1 MQGNITTH
9 NRFYLRL
16 PIYTYLFTIHPF
28 ITMFNIS
35 QYISQYITISQDSF
49 YNINANQDLEWN
61 DILNYYYSVTIYIT
75 VSTLYLYGIYYISCY
90 SNGYYRSIFDIGD
103 GDDDEEEEN
112 TNDTNDNTDTKKDI
126 AYQVK
131 WFEEF
136 DEMSDDEQQ
145 EGEELTEEFVNNLSL
160 NTITETTPRGDVLMY
175 YSSKLGS
182 FVYHSHTKEIPYSYL
197 ETVARKYVIEYNCKK
212 LYIDIRKEY
221 EKGVKKYKEIKAKE
235 EEKSDADDTKE
246 KENKKKQLF
255 ANFKTYNRKGEVH
268 NKQKDKIYILKE
280 QANRY
285 SYRGKIEEYSEAKV
299 ESCLDKKVL
308 ESMGDKRSEE
318 EKRVNDIDFATFKK
332 MKMNTN

>member
-1 MQGNITTH
+1 
-9 NRFYLRL
+9 
-16 PIYTYLFTIHPF
+16 
-28 ITMFNIS
+28 MFNIS

-49 YNINANQDLEWN
+49 YNLNANQDLEWN

-103 GDDDEEEEN
+103 GDDDDD
-112 TNDTNDNTDTKKDI
+112 DTNDDTDTKKDI

-175 YSSKLGS
+175 YSSKLGT

-197 ETVARKYVIEYNCKK
+197 ETVARKYVIEYNCKN

-221 EKGVKKYKEIKAKE
+221 EKGVQKYKEIKAKE
-235 EEKSDADDTKE
+235 EEEKNAADDT
-246 KENKKKQLF
+246 KENKKKQIF

-318 EKRVNDIDFATFKK
+318 EKRVNDIDFASFKK
-332 MKMNTN
+332 MNMNTN

>member
-1 MQGNITTH
+1 
-9 NRFYLRL
+9 
-16 PIYTYLFTIHPF
+16 
-28 ITMFNIS
+28 MFNIS

-103 GDDDEEEEN
+103 GDNDEEEEN
-112 TNDTNDNTDTKKDI
+112 TNDTNDTNDNTDTKKDI

>member
-1 MQGNITTH
+1 
-9 NRFYLRL
+9 
-16 PIYTYLFTIHPF
+16 
-28 ITMFNIS
+28 MFNIS
-35 QYISQYITISQDSF
+35 QYVTISQHSF
-49 YNINANQDLEWN
+49 YNVNANQDLEWD
-61 DILNYYYSVTIYIT
+61 DILNYYYSLTIYVI
-75 VSTLYLYGIYYISCY
+75 VSTLYIYGICYASCCCNRYYGNLY
-90 SNGYYRSIFDIGD
+90 EFG
-103 GDDDEEEEN
+103 EEEEEEEDEDTDTN
-112 TNDTNDNTDTKKDI
+112 TNDTKKEI
-126 AYQVK
+126 AYQMK

-136 DEMSDDEQQ
+136 DDMSDTGDTGDDEQQ

-175 YSSKLGS
+175 YSSKLGT
-182 FVYHSHTKEIPYSYL
+182 FVYHSHTKEIPYNYL

-221 EKGVKKYKEIKAKE
+221 EKGVQKYKDIKAKE
-235 EEKSDADDTKE
+235 EEEKNAADGNEGET
-246 KENKKKQLF
+246 KENKKKQIF

-308 ESMGDKRSEE
+308 ESIGDKRSEE
-318 EKRVNDIDFATFKK
+318 EKRVNDIDFASFKK
-332 MKMNTN
+332 MNMNMNMNMN